1 MNEPIDDV
9 TNVAIKPPIVR
20 IAVVA
25 VAVAVVVVRVR
36 SR

>member
-1 MNEPIDDV
+1 MNEPMDDV
-9 TNVAIKPPIVR
+9 ANVAIKPPIVR

-36 SR
+36 